1 MAKYTVPLDEN
12 TRQRILAL
20 PKGIHFS
27 DFMRKAIDIFTDE
40 LEKDPDLRPENF
52 IITVSARKDIS
63 YKKRK

>member
-27 DFMRKAIDIFTDE
+27 DFMRKAIDIFVDE

>member
-27 DFMRKAIDIFTDE
+27 DFMRKAIDIFADE
-40 LEKDPDLRPENF
+40 LEKDPALRPENF